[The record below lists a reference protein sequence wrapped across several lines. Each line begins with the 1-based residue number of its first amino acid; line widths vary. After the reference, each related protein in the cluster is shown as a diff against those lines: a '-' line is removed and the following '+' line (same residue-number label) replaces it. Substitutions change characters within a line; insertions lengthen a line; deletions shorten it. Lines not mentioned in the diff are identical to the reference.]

1 MWMWDERATRGA
13 AGSGRNMALVLRRHL
28 DPWQANGPI
37 LRIHIEAD
45 IGNPLE
51 MG

>member
-13 AGSGRNMALVLRRHL
+13 AGSGENMALVLRRQL
-28 DPWQANGPI
+28 EPWQADGPI
-37 LRIHIEAD
+37 WRTQIEAD